1 MASRMRVADRCNSGD
16 DRRPHCIGNS
26 RKASA
31 GHREEPDRS
40 DVTVNTS
47 IIETEV
53 DYRAA
58 LKEIA
63 ALMDA
68 DPAPGTP
75 DGDRLDII
83 VTLVQAYECQHHP
96 IAASKPMQG

>member
-1 MASRMRVADRCNSGD
+1 M
-16 DRRPHCIGNS
+16 
-26 RKASA
+26 
-31 GHREEPDRS
+31 
-40 DVTVNTS
+40 NTS

-96 IAASKPMQG
+96 H

>member
-1 MASRMRVADRCNSGD
+1 MAAGLRVADRCNSGD
-16 DRRPHCIGNS
+16 DRRSHCIGKCP
-26 RKASA
+26 KAPA
-31 GHREEPDRS
+31 GHRKEPHRS
-40 DVTVNTS
+40 DVAVNTW

-75 DGDRLDII
+75 NGDRLDII
-83 VTLVQAYECQHHP
+83 ATVVQAYESRHHP
-96 IAASKPMQG
+96 IAESKPMQG